1 MKVLVAK
8 DFGEDKPSNDTIN
21 EFMEATS
28 SALDKIT
35 LFFNRGSHNSDD
47 QHPDGNFS
55 FIGLDF
61 EERNEAL
68 SIAVKTAV
76 QQKCEAIMFFNRESF
91 PKKDIVNKL
100 ASPLED
106 KNIFATVSDYTI
118 DDTLMIQNKP
128 VVICRRIEN
137 CENLYDLSKCEGIV
151 KYIPLDL
158 YNVKTN

>member
-1 MKVLVAK
+1 MKVLVSK

-35 LFFNRGSHNSDD
+35 LFFDRGSRNSDD

-68 SIAVKTAV
+68 SIAVKQRYNKNVRPSCSLTEKV
-76 QQKCEAIMFFNRESF
+76 FQK
-91 PKKDIVNKL
+91 
-100 ASPLED
+100 
-106 KNIFATVSDYTI
+106 
-118 DDTLMIQNKP
+118 
-128 VVICRRIEN
+128 RI
-137 CENLYDLSKCEGIV
+137 
-151 KYIPLDL
+151 
-158 YNVKTN
+158 

>member
-1 MKVLVAK
+1 MKVLVSK

-28 SALDKIT
+28 STFEKIT
-35 LFFNRGSHNSDD
+35 LFFDRGGSHEE
-47 QHPDGNFS
+47 GNFR
-55 FIGLDF
+55 FISLDF

-76 QQKCEAIMFFNRESF
+76 QQKCEAIIFFNRESF
-91 PKKDIVNKL
+91 PKKNIVNKL

-118 DDTLMIQNKP
+118 DNTLMIQTKP